1 MKSLALVFVVL
12 SICGRAAFAGHPAA
26 PQPSGAGRV
35 VAIVTALDGTV
46 RIPGVDVELLSL
58 DRHVTIAKTITDGTG
73 QVVFGDVPPG
83 RYLLKTDRPGFA
95 PTDSAPVDVKP
106 GETAQV
112 LIELRLAFAMPAVEV
127 RAPTAA
133 TQSVQPVSTSD
144 MLAGSVLELAP
155 LEGDDFQSLLPLL
168 PGVVRGP
175 DGRLR
180 LKGGQPTQGALQI
193 SSTSLVDPSSGDFA
207 LELPGQSLE
216 SVELLANPFA
226 AEHGRFSTSLT
237 EIRTR
242 RGTNDWEIH
251 GGNFVPRL
259 QKGFKLRG
267 FEPRF
272 SVRGPLRRNRVF
284 LAQDFQF
291 RYINE
296 PVRSLPDEPDIELRS
311 FDSFTRL
318 DGVLST
324 RHTLGGTVVAFPR
337 KITHLTMN
345 TFRPPEAT
353 QKFSQNGASVGVQDR
368 FAISPAMVLESTLAT
383 RWFEVEVNGEGTSP
397 MVYAPDGQSGN
408 FFSDQERKVRSVQ
421 WVEALSISH
430 DTGHGS
436 HLFKFGLDLQTSHYD
451 GTSTSRPVEVRR
463 LDGSL
468 AERIDPAG
476 LAKQDVTAAEVALFA
491 QDRWRVGSRITFEFG
506 LRMDREDV
514 IERVNWAPR
523 AGVSLGVLPEG
534 RGILRGGVGKFEQ
547 RTPLNVGAFTDFEP
561 RVVSRFGSNGALLG
575 VPVTFAN
582 VVTPGLRTPEAITG
596 NVEWNQRFGRRLLF
610 KANYLK
616 RSGSHEYVLEPNPS
630 RGELQLMSTGTSAY
644 WELEFTGR
652 YLGGERRDLTISY
665 VRSHGVADLNN
676 YDQFYG
682 NLRNP
687 IVRSNE
693 NNLIPTDVPNRLLI
707 RGMIGLPGQWD
718 LAPLIELR
726 SGFPWSAVNEV
737 QDFVGE
743 RNRAGRLPSVHTVD
757 FSLSRPW
764 HLFKH
769 RFRAGIKVY
778 NLLGASAERDVQNNL
793 ASPNFGHFYN
803 PVPRSIGF
811 VIGTQKTG
819 F

>member
-1 MKSLALVFVVL
+1 
-12 SICGRAAFAGHPAA
+12 
-26 PQPSGAGRV
+26 
-35 VAIVTALDGTV
+35 
-46 RIPGVDVELLSL
+46 
-58 DRHVTIAKTITDGTG
+58 
-73 QVVFGDVPPG
+73 
-83 RYLLKTDRPGFA
+83 
-95 PTDSAPVDVKP
+95 
-106 GETAQV
+106 
-112 LIELRLAFAMPAVEV
+112 
-127 RAPTAA
+127 
-133 TQSVQPVSTSD
+133 
-144 MLAGSVLELAP
+144 
-155 LEGDDFQSLLPLL
+155 
-168 PGVVRGP
+168 
-175 DGRLR
+175 
-180 LKGGQPTQGALQI
+180 
-193 SSTSLVDPSSGDFA
+193 
-207 LELPGQSLE
+207 
-216 SVELLANPFA
+216 
-226 AEHGRFSTSLT
+226 
-237 EIRTR
+237 
-242 RGTNDWEIH
+242 
-251 GGNFVPRL
+251 
-259 QKGFKLRG
+259 
-267 FEPRF
+267 
-272 SVRGPLRRNRVF
+272 
-284 LAQDFQF
+284 
-291 RYINE
+291 
-296 PVRSLPDEPDIELRS
+296 
-311 FDSFTRL
+311 
-318 DGVLST
+318 
-324 RHTLGGTVVAFPR
+324 
-337 KITHLTMN
+337 
-345 TFRPPEAT
+345 
-353 QKFSQNGASVGVQDR
+353 
-368 FAISPAMVLESTLAT
+368 
-383 RWFEVEVNGEGTSP
+383 
-397 MVYAPDGQSGN
+397 
-408 FFSDQERKVRSVQ
+408 
-421 WVEALSISH
+421 
-430 DTGHGS
+430 
-436 HLFKFGLDLQTSHYD
+436 
-451 GTSTSRPVEVRR
+451 
-463 LDGSL
+463 
-468 AERIDPAG
+468 
-476 LAKQDVTAAEVALFA
+476 
-491 QDRWRVGSRITFEFG
+491 
-506 LRMDREDV
+506 
-514 IERVNWAPR
+514 
-523 AGVSLGVLPEG
+523 
-534 RGILRGGVGKFEQ
+534 
-547 RTPLNVGAFTDFEP
+547 VGAFTDFES

-575 VPVTFAN
+575 VPVTLAN

-718 LAPLIELR
+718 LAPLIEVR